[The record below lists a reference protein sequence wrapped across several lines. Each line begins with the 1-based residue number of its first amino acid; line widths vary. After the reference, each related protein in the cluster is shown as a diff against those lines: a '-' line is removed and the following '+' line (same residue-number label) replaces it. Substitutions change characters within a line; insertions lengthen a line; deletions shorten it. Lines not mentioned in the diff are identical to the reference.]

1 MNTGSTADNLITPKE
16 LSRLLNISMASIYRL
31 IGKRVFPFYKIG
43 GSLRFSKPEIEK
55 YLDDI
60 RIDPMAKQYEHT
72 QARKKILD

>member
-1 MNTGSTADNLITPKE
+1 
-16 LSRLLNISMASIYRL
+16 MASIYRL

>member
-1 MNTGSTADNLITPKE
+1 MNIGSDNLITPKE
-16 LSRLLNISMASIYRL
+16 LSKILNKSIPSVYRL

-60 RIDPMAKQYEHT
+60 RIETMTKQYEHT